1 MLNKFIP
8 WFKKNIFLVV
18 SYVFIMMIIVTAI
31 VAAAHVGYSLA
42 EMQCAIEH
50 NGASAPQGVVL
61 IMLIPY
67 GFVELILLAAAITS
81 KILHKRS
88 QPKDLTWDATTNS

>member
-1 MLNKFIP
+1 MLNKFIT
-8 WFKKNIFLVV
+8 WSKKNIFLAC
-18 SYVFIMMIIVTAI
+18 SYVFIMMIVVTAI

-50 NGASAPQGVVL
+50 NGASAPQSVVL

-67 GFVELILLAAAITS
+67 GFVELILLAAAIIS
-81 KILHKRS
+81 RVLHRKS
-88 QPKDLTWDATTNS
+88 QPKELTWDATTNS